1 MSDLISFM
9 PVYQSLLLIGGAAAV
24 LFALIDFVWLFSLRK
39 SGKPNPK
46 NIILFPVIIVETVLI
61 VVAGVVGGGM
71 LNEHVNQQRLA
82 EVLHEKKID
91 VSSSQLEKLK
101 GGSPVNIGK
110 DTVVLVPLDSSGL
123 KYELNAAPTKA
134 SDEKQSLD
142 EILTPGSDN

>member
-9 PVYQSLLLIGGAAAV
+9 PAYQSLLLIGGATAV
-24 LFALIDFVWLFSLRK
+24 LFALVDFIWLFSLRK

-46 NIILFPVIIVETVLI
+46 NIVLFPVVIAEVVLI
-61 VVAGVVGGGM
+61 VVAGVVGGSM

-82 EVLHEKKID
+82 DALHEKKLDI
-91 VSSSQLEKLK
+91 SSSQLDKLK
-101 GGSPVNIGK
+101 SGNPVVVGK
-110 DTVVLVPLDSSGL
+110 DTVVLVPLDNSGL

-134 SDEKQSLD
+134 SDNQESLD